1 LFFFSFTKN
10 ALATNKNRKKPS
22 SAENLKDSDSY
33 YKYGSLAPA
42 TVPGSKSFW
51 TKKWLDLVAIVSEK
65 GPADMFYVSTANDSW
80 AELKDILSQYENP
93 ACILQLL
100 VLQKPLILYGSKLRI
115 FISLNATSISS
126 CDSNKPLI

>member
-1 LFFFSFTKN
+1 MLLLQIKIEKN
-10 ALATNKNRKKPS
+10 PS

-33 YKYGSLAPA
+33 YKYGSLVLA

-65 GPADMFYVSTANDSW
+65 GPADMFYTSTANDSW
-80 AELKDILSQYENP
+80 PELKDILSQYENP

-100 VLQKPLILYGSKLRI
+100 VLQKPLL
-115 FISLNATSISS
+115 
-126 CDSNKPLI
+126 SNYPT